1 MKIVVIEDE
10 RPTRG
15 ELIYLIRQ
23 SLEKRGAEAVIL
35 EAASGKAAIELLAEE
50 EPDLVFLD
58 IHLGDIE
65 GTVLASMIRRSHPDA
80 QIVFATAYNDHAEK
94 AFDVKALN
102 YILKPYD
109 GARVDQTLDRYFA
122 LEEKAGTAGQE
133 PPLTRI
139 SIPTEKKLV
148 VVNVDDIV
156 YLETVNRKCIIHTR
170 SGEIA
175 STGTISAY
183 EERLKGSGFFR
194 IQKSYLI
201 NLKYV
206 VEVYPWVNN
215 CSCVKLSGYEKEVLT
230 VSREKLRQLKELL
243 DT

>member
-1 MKIVVIEDE
+1 MKIMVIEDE

-23 SLEKRGAEAVIL
+23 SLEKRGVEAEIM
-35 EAASGKAAIELLAEE
+35 EAASGKAAIELLADA
-50 EPDLVFLD
+50 EPELVFLD

-65 GTVLASMIRRSHPDA
+65 GTVLAPMIRRSHPDT
-80 QIVFATAYNDHAEK
+80 QIVFATAYNDYAEK
-94 AFDVKALN
+94 AFDVEALN

-109 GARVDQTLDRYFA
+109 KARVEQTLERFFA
-122 LEEKAGTAGQE
+122 LEEKSGTAEQE
-133 PPLTRI
+133 TSLTRI

-215 CSCVKLSGYEKEVLT
+215 CSCVKLLGYEKEVLT
-230 VSREKLRQLKELL
+230 VSREKLKQLKDLL
-243 DT
+243 DA